1 MVYIPGFLINKV
13 YERGSLENRVDGF
26 AFCFT
31 NRMTPLQISGMR
43 ELSLDVDGVSYPAD
57 KLRLVLGGH
66 PIDLSGDR
74 LAEAIT
80 FAKGSKLLIRVAGE
94 NLSMGKHVIKINFI
108 TNEYGGATLKVNDT
122 IGEVEPPTLWSRL
135 RSRIAGK
142 DGKDKEGHKAPVLI
156 KGELGGVPLD
166 PDFSRLEAAL
176 RLEEPDRVPLFE
188 AEIEIP
194 IQEWFLGREI
204 NSAEDVVEF
213 YIRAGYDFVPVLP
226 PFFAPRLMR
235 TASTE
240 DAATTGDGHDRGWLT
255 ESEGIIKTLGDVEAF
270 PWPKAEEVDFS
281 SFFEVAELL
290 PPKMKIIGMLA
301 PAAIFG
307 NCSQA
312 MGLENFSYALYD
324 DIRLIEALFE
334 ILGSAYVEITKR
346 LIQVPRLGAVFMS
359 DDLSDTGGCMVSPEI
374 YRKYV
379 FPWYK
384 KIGEILDGAGL
395 PFIFHSDG
403 NLWAVLDDLA
413 DCGIKAI
420 HPIEPLAMDIV
431 EVKKRYGDRFCIFG
445 NIDLEYTLTR
455 GTVEDVEDQVKK
467 RIKELGPGGGYGLA
481 ASNSIPDYVKPGNY
495 KAMVEAVKRYG
506 QYPISIDNK

>member
-13 YERGSLENRVDGF
+13 YERGSLKNRTDGF
-26 AFCFT
+26 EFCFT

-43 ELSLDVDGVSYPAD
+43 ELSLDMDGIQFPSERIT
-57 KLRLVLGGH
+57 LELGGR

-74 LAEAIT
+74 STEAIT
-80 FAKGSKLLIRVAGE
+80 FAKGSKLLILVAGE
-94 NLSMGKHVIKINFI
+94 KLSKGKHVIKINFI

-122 IGEVEPPTLWSRL
+122 IGESESPTFWCRV
-135 RSRIAGK
+135 RSRIV
-142 DGKDKEGHKAPVLI
+142 GKDKDAHKAPVLVE
-156 KGELGGVPLD
+156 GELGGVPLD
-166 PDFSRLEAAL
+166 PDFARLEAAL

-204 NSAEDVVEF
+204 NNTADVIEF

-226 PFFAPRLMR
+226 PFFTPRLMR
-235 TASTE
+235 TASAE
-240 DAATTGDGHDRGWLT
+240 SATTTGGGHERGWLI
-255 ESEGIIKTLGDVEAF
+255 ESEGIIKTLGDVESF

-290 PPKMKIIGMLA
+290 PPKMKTIGMLA
-301 PAAIFG
+301 PAAVFG

-324 DIRLIEALFE
+324 DIPLIEALFE
-334 ILGSAYVEITKR
+334 IIGSTYLQIAQRLVE
-346 LIQVPRLGAVFMS
+346 VPRLGAVFMS

-384 KIGEILDGAGL
+384 KIGEILDHAAL

-403 NLWAVLDDLA
+403 NLLAVLDDLA
-413 DCGIKAI
+413 DCGVRAI
-420 HPIEPLAMDIV
+420 HPIEPQAMDIV

-455 GTVEDVEDQVKK
+455 GTVEDVETQVKK
-467 RIKELGPGGGYGLA
+467 KIAELGPGGGYGLA
-481 ASNSIPDYVKPGNY
+481 ASNSIPDYVKPENY
-495 KAMVEAVKRYG
+495 RAMVEAVKRYG
-506 QYPISIDNK
+506 KYPISIDHD